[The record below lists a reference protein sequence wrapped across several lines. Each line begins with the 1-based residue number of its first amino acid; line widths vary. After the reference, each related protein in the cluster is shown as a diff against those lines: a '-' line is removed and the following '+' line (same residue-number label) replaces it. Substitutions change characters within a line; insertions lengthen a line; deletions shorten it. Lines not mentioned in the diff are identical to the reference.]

1 MTEPVKVAVVGL
13 VHDHIWGTL
22 DHLREDGRAV
32 LVAAADDNEPL
43 RQRVVEEYGA
53 RNAYAGVADLLDRE
67 TVDAIVCGSENNR
80 HAELVEVA
88 AARGLHIMV
97 EKPMAA
103 TYAQARRMVAGGGG
117 AKNKL

>member
-1 MTEPVKVAVVGL
+1 MADPLNVAVVGL

-32 LVAAADDNEPL
+32 LVAAADDN
-43 RQRVVEEYGA
+43 
-53 RNAYAGVADLLDRE
+53 
-67 TVDAIVCGSENNR
+67 VCGSENNR
-80 HAELVEVA
+80 HAELVEAA

-103 TYAQARRMVAGGGG
+103 TYAQARRMLAAAARGNIMLMINWPTAWNRSIVLSLALVQEGRIGQ
-117 AKNKL
+117 